1 MEVEWGE
8 PERKVQL
15 ETLPHGESF
24 LDNDGVLMV
33 KTDTRADAGRQY
45 CLQIRNGQL
54 MRVATN
60 LFVRPIRA
68 KVVVTRREE
77 T

>member
-15 ETLPHGESF
+15 ESLPHGEPF
-24 LDNDGVLMV
+24 LDDDGVLMV
-33 KTDTRADAGRQY
+33 KSDTRADAGRWY
-45 CLQIRNGQL
+45 CLQIRDGL
-54 MRVATN
+54 LARVASN
-60 LFVRPIRA
+60 LMVRPIGA